1 MLGWGGGLPSL
12 HPFCQG
18 ELCRESRDQVLR
30 LRRGAL
36 TRVGLGLGLCSQVAR
51 SRVPAPLL
59 ASWVTLGKWL
69 SLSVPWFVHV

>member
-1 MLGWGGGLPSL
+1 MGSPQSVLGWGSGLPSL

-36 TRVGLGLGLCSQVAR
+36 TWMRLGVELWSQVA
-51 SRVPAPLL
+51 
-59 ASWVTLGKWL
+59 GY
-69 SLSVPWFVHV
+69 